1 MPSPTETS
9 IRGSIAI
16 CGLGVTPMGKIY
28 DRDARDFAAEAIQL
42 ALADAGLVKT
52 DLDGLLINAGIG
64 PAGAINLQLQNQ
76 LGLHDLRLLN
86 HMNAQGATAA
96 SMVQYAALAV
106 HHGMANYVACVFA
119 DAPLREGRG
128 AGAAYGGA
136 GAGRG
141 GPTGIASLTSAYGFF
156 GANTGYALAA
166 RRYMDLYGVTS
177 DQLGAVA
184 VAQRQWAMM
193 NPHATK
199 RSPITIDDYHNSRW
213 IVEPLHLLDCCLVT
227 NGAVAVIVTSAERA
241 QAAASDPAYIWGMG
255 QGHPGNDRRA
265 GRDPYTSSGATLSKR
280 TAFAMAGVDNDDV
293 DVCELY
299 DCYTYTVL
307 RTIEDYGFCEKGE
320 AGSFVA
326 DGRTKPGGSFPL
338 NTGGGQLSSFYMWGM
353 TPLAEGVEQ
362 ARGGAGDRQVDKHDI
377 VLVSGNGGTLD
388 THATLVLGAQPN

>member
-119 DAPLREGRG
+119 DAPLREGRS

-166 RRYMDLYGVTS
+166 PTWTS
-177 DQLGAVA
+177 MA
-184 VAQRQWAMM
+184 
-193 NPHATK
+193 
-199 RSPITIDDYHNSRW
+199 SP
-213 IVEPLHLLDCCLVT
+213 
-227 NGAVAVIVTSAERA
+227 A
-241 QAAASDPAYIWGMG
+241 
-255 QGHPGNDRRA
+255 
-265 GRDPYTSSGATLSKR
+265 TSSAPSLSLS
-280 TAFAMAGVDNDDV
+280 A
-293 DVCELY
+293 
-299 DCYTYTVL
+299 
-307 RTIEDYGFCEKGE
+307 
-320 AGSFVA
+320 S
-326 DGRTKPGGSFPL
+326 GR
-338 NTGGGQLSSFYMWGM
+338 
-353 TPLAEGVEQ
+353 
-362 ARGGAGDRQVDKHDI
+362 
-377 VLVSGNGGTLD
+377 
-388 THATLVLGAQPN
+388 